1 MGAAIAS
8 TGGIAAA
15 AFAFIAPYYIVTAAA
30 ASSVA
35 GAMKSLPAE
44 KVQEIESTL
53 NDTLARLDVQ
63 HALADRLAQV
73 LSSETSL
80 QLRAV
85 DARGPTSVGETPTY
99 ADLRSAG
106 VDTVVEV
113 GVTRIGFERCE
124 SDIYG
129 TYNDVNC
136 PPEAKTKPMVSLT
149 VLARSRLVRVSDGA
163 VLADRRFGYSSPHR
177 DFDRWIAE
185 DGRLL
190 VEGFEDAY
198 ADLAGQVSDELFLV
212 TSIPLPNFSIWLLP
226 SDPRWG
232 VCFLAPVHPAVE
244 HTSILAPLAGAL
256 GKDDDQ
262 CLESLVRFSPVD
274 SSRPNLRW
282 EAFPR
287 ELDRKELDPAVL
299 AKIGDVT
306 YDLKVWEAER
316 CERGHLVYA
325 RSGLAAPEHRLD
337 EPLAAGQRYSWSFRA
352 QFTFD
357 GYPMSTPWA
366 TFNPSG
372 CNLQQHHPN
381 PSNRDYR
388 FMTPPSH

>member
-8 TGGIAAA
+8 TGGMAAA
-15 AFAFIAPYYIVTAAA
+15 AFAFMAPYYIVTMAAA
-30 ASSVA
+30 HSVA

-44 KVQEIESTL
+44 KVQEIESAL
-53 NDTLARLDVQ
+53 NDTLVRLDVQ
-63 HALADRLAQV
+63 RALADRLAQIM
-73 LSSETSL
+73 SSETSL

-85 DARGPTSVGETPTY
+85 DAKGPASVGETPTY

-113 GVTRIGFERCE
+113 GVTRIGFVRCE
-124 SDIYG
+124 TGIYP
-129 TYNDVNC
+129 TYDDVNC
-136 PPEAKTKPMVSLT
+136 PPEAKTKPMVSLN
-149 VLARSRLVRVSDGA
+149 VLARSRLVRVSDGE

-177 DFDRWIAE
+177 DFDRWIAA

-198 ADLAGQVSDELFLV
+198 ADLAGQVTDELFLV

-232 VCFLAPVHPAVE
+232 VCFLAPVYPGVE
-244 HTSILAPLAGAL
+244 HSSMLAAVAGGF
-256 GKDDDQ
+256 GKDDDA
-262 CLESLVRFSPVD
+262 CRESLMHFSPVD
-274 SSRPNLRW
+274 SSQPNLRW

-287 ELDRKELDPAVL
+287 GIDREELDPAVL
-299 AKIGDVT
+299 AKIRGVT
-306 YDLKVWEAER
+306 YDLKIWEVER

-337 EPLAAGQRYSWSFRA
+337 EALAAGQRYFWSFRA
-352 QFTFD
+352 QFTID
-357 GYPMSTPWA
+357 GNPMSTQWA
-366 TFNPSG
+366 MFNPSG
-372 CNLQQHHPN
+372 CNLQQHHPI

-388 FMTPPSH
+388 FMTPP

>member
-8 TGGIAAA
+8 TGGFAAA
-15 AFAFIAPYYIVTAAA
+15 VYAFIAPYVIVTGVA

-35 GAMKSLPAE
+35 GAMRSLPAE
-44 KVQEIESTL
+44 KVQEIESAL
-53 NDTLARLDVQ
+53 NDTLARLDAQ
-63 HALADRLAQV
+63 HALAERLAQV
-73 LSSETSL
+73 MSSGTSL
-80 QLRAV
+80 QLRDV
-85 DARGPTSVGETPTY
+85 DAKGPTSVDETPTY
-99 ADLRSAG
+99 AELRSAG

-113 GVTRIGFERCE
+113 GVMQIGFESCE
-124 SDIYG
+124 SGNYP
-129 TYNDVNC
+129 TYDDVNC
-136 PPEAKTKPMVSLT
+136 PPESKTRPMVSLNL
-149 VLARSRLVRVSDGA
+149 LARSRLVRVSDGE
-163 VLADRRFGYSSPHR
+163 VLADRRFAYSSPHR

-190 VEGFEDAY
+190 VQGFDDAY

-232 VCFLAPVHPAVE
+232 VCFLAPVYPALE
-244 HTSILAPLAGAL
+244 HSSMLAPIAGGL
-256 GKDDDQ
+256 GGGDDL
-262 CLESLVRFSPVD
+262 CRESLVLFSPVD

-299 AKIGDVT
+299 AEIRDVT
-306 YDLKVWEAER
+306 YDLRIWEVER

-325 RSGLAAPEHRLD
+325 RSGLAAPEHRLE
-337 EPLAAGQRYSWSFRA
+337 EPLASGQRYFWSFRA
-352 QFTFD
+352 QFTID
-357 GYPMSTPWA
+357 GYPMSMPWA
-366 TFNPSG
+366 MFNPSG

-381 PSNRDYR
+381 PSNRGHR
-388 FMTPPSH
+388 FMTPP